1 MAPISRRHLVAIAG
15 LLAGGALTS
24 CAPSAQTETAP
35 SPNAGDGDA
44 SQAQTG
50 GEGAAAGTSQGEAVL
65 SHREG
70 EQLLVVAKVLDSP
83 RLEIGSYVLVTFKT
97 DEPSVQDVMVTL
109 EKGDIITWTHLYPS
123 DTSGYVSG
131 WELAKGYNE
140 TGELLGAPLERFDG

>member
-1 MAPISRRHLVAIAG
+1 MAPISRRHLMAIAG

-50 GEGAAAGTSQGEAVL
+50 GEGATAGTSQGEVL
-65 SHREG
+65 LSQREG

-83 RLEIGSYVLVTFKT
+83 RLEIGSYVLVTFRNAVAALT
-97 DEPSVQDVMVTL
+97 VSPGTH
-109 EKGDIITWTHLYPS
+109 ITWMGTLAPG
-123 DTSGYVSG
+123 TLGYTPAWDLRIEPAS
-131 WELAKGYNE
+131 K
-140 TGELLGAPLERFDG
+140 

>member
-83 RLEIGSYVLVTFKT
+83 RLEIGSYVLVTFRNAVAAET
-97 DEPSVQDVMVTL
+97 VSPGMR
-109 EKGDIITWTHLYPS
+109 ITWMSILAPGTL
-123 DTSGYVSG
+123 GYVPG
-131 WELAKGYNE
+131 WDLRIELASE
-140 TGELLGAPLERFDG
+140 